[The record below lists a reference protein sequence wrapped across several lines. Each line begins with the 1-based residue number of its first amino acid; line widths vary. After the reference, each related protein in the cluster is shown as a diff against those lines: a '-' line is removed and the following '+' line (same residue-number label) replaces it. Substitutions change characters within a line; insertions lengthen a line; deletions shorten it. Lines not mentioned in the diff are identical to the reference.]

1 LSRAIVLYMRKLL
14 GALIALVLIAPA
26 GAAGQGARH
35 TVTIEGVQFNPAE
48 LLVHPGDRIV
58 WVNKDL
64 LPHTATAAGKL
75 FDSGSIA
82 ANASWSYTVTQKG
95 EIEYSCTFH
104 PTMKGKIR
112 VQ

>member
-1 LSRAIVLYMRKLL
+1 VDAGRNMRNLL
-14 GALIALVLIAPA
+14 GALIAIVLIAPA
-26 GAAGQGARH
+26 GAAGQGTAH
-35 TVTIEGVQFNPAE
+35 TVTIEGMQFNPPE

-64 LPHTATAAGKL
+64 FPHTATATGKT

-82 ANASWSYTVTQKG
+82 GDASWGYTVNKKG

-104 PTMKGKIR
+104 PTMKGKIK

>member
-1 LSRAIVLYMRKLL
+1 MRKLL
-14 GALIALVLIAPA
+14 GALIAFALIAPA
-26 GAAGQGARH
+26 AAAGPGTRH
-35 TVTIEGVQFNPAE
+35 TVTIEGVQYSPAD

-64 LPHTATAAGKL
+64 FPHTVTAGSKL

-82 ANASWSYTVTQKG
+82 ANSSWSYTVSKKG
-95 EIEYSCTFH
+95 EIDYSCTFH

>member
-1 LSRAIVLYMRKLL
+1 MRNLL
-14 GALIALVLIAPA
+14 GALIALVLISPA
-26 GAAGQGARH
+26 GAAGQGTRH
-35 TVTIEGVQFNPAE
+35 TVTIDGVQFNPSE

-58 WVNKDL
+58 WVNKDPF
-64 LPHTATAAGKL
+64 PHTATAINKS

-82 ANASWSYTVTQKG
+82 ADASWSYTVTKKG

-104 PTMKGKIR
+104 STMKGKIT

>member
-1 LSRAIVLYMRKLL
+1 MRNLL
-14 GALIALVLIAPA
+14 GALIAMALIAPA

-35 TVTIEGVQFNPAE
+35 TVTIEGVQFNPPE

-64 LPHTATAAGKL
+64 FPHTATAAGKV

-82 ANASWSYTVTQKG
+82 VNASWSYTVTKKG
-95 EIEYSCTFH
+95 EIEYGCTFH
-104 PTMKGKIR
+104 PTMKGKIK

>member
-1 LSRAIVLYMRKLL
+1 MRKLL
-14 GALIALVLIAPA
+14 GALITLVLIAPA
-26 GAAGQGARH
+26 GAAGQGTRH
-35 TVTIEGVQFNPAE
+35 TVTIEGVQFNPTE
-48 LLVHPGDRIV
+48 LLVHPGDSIV

-64 LPHTATAAGKL
+64 FPHTATAAGKS

-82 ANASWSYTVTQKG
+82 ANASWSYTVTGKG
-95 EIEYSCTFH
+95 EIEYRCTFH

>member
-1 LSRAIVLYMRKLL
+1 MRKLL
-14 GALIALVLIAPA
+14 GVLMALLLIAPA
-26 GAAGQGARH
+26 GAAGRSTRH
-35 TVTIEGVQFNPAE
+35 TVTIEGVQYSPVE
-48 LLVHPGDRIV
+48 LVVHPGDRIV

-64 LPHTATAAGKL
+64 FPHTATASGKL

-82 ANASWSYTVTQKG
+82 ANSSWSYIVTKKG

-104 PTMKGKIR
+104 PTMKGKIT